1 MKHLAIFEGSAISDI
16 LCGKRAIEGRFSQIR
31 IAPYGKVSAGDI
43 VLMKPPG
50 RQLVGEFVVDRV
62 LYFDH
67 PKKEEIE
74 EMKQKFKK
82 ALGLSRDFWW
92 KKDKISYVSLIFI
105 RQASRYLTPPTIVK
119 KRDLRGW
126 VVLG

>member
-1 MKHLAIFEGSAISDI
+1 MKHLAIFQGNAITDI
-16 LCGKRAIEGRFSQIR
+16 LSGKKAIEGRFSQIK
-31 IAPYGKVSAGDI
+31 IAPYGKVSAGDM
-43 VLMKPPG
+43 VMMKSPG
-50 RQLVGEFVVDRV
+50 GPLVGEFVVDRV

-67 PKKEEIE
+67 PKKEEAE
-74 EMKQKFKK
+74 EIKRKYKS
-82 ALGLSRDFWW
+82 GLKLDEDFWW
-92 KKDKISYVSLIFI
+92 KKEKICYASLIFI